1 MPKLATSQRLIL
13 VDYENIGKIDL
24 SLLDASY
31 RAIIFVGAKQNTPK
45 ASRKP
50 STAHR
55 FSRVDFHKIEGIG
68 KNALD
73 FHIAFHLGRTFET
86 APETECIVLSKDK
99 GFDPLLA
106 YLNKNGLACQ
116 RIAALEELLPPA
128 DQQAPVPAP
137 AASPAGATC
146 GRCGKASCAEH
157 LGGQWC
163 SNCGHFASPPD
174 PKQMP
179 SRQPQYREKKQNAYA
194 YEPLMATCGWCHQ
207 RTDMSGGIYDDGEWM
222 CGGCISRYAR

>member
-1 MPKLATSQRLIL
+1 MSKVEQPQRLIL

-24 SLLDASY
+24 SLLGASY

-45 ASRKP
+45 DSRKP

-55 FSRVDFHKIEGIG
+55 FSRVDFQKIEGVG

-73 FHIAFHLGRTFET
+73 FHIAFQLGRTFET
-86 APETECIVLSKDK
+86 APETHCIVLSKDK

-116 RIAALEELLPPA
+116 RIAALEELLPEDLPKSEA
-128 DQQAPVPAP
+128 LAPENA
-137 AASPAGATC
+137 C
-146 GRCGKASCAEH
+146 KRCSKASCVEH

-163 SNCGHFASPPD
+163 SHCGHFSSPPD
-174 PKQMP
+174 PQQMP
-179 SRQPQYREKKQNAYA
+179 SRQAKYRVKKKESYG
-194 YEPLMATCGWCHQ
+194 YEPLMGTCAWCHQ
-207 RTDMSGGIYDDGEWM
+207 RTEMSGGIYDDGEWM
-222 CGGCISRYAR
+222 CPGCISGSTG

>member
-1 MPKLATSQRLIL
+1 MKQRLIL

-31 RAIIFVGAKQNTPK
+31 KAIIFVGARQNTPK

-55 FSRVDFHKIEGIG
+55 FSRVDFQKIEGVG

-73 FHIAFHLGRTFET
+73 FHIAFQLGRTFET
-86 APETECIVLSKDK
+86 APETQCIVLSKDK

-116 RIAALEELLPPA
+116 RIAALEELLSEESSEPEA
-128 DQQAPVPAP
+128 LAPENA
-137 AASPAGATC
+137 C
-146 GRCGKASCAEH
+146 KLCGKASCVEH

-163 SNCGHFASPPD
+163 SHCGHFSSPPD
-174 PKQMP
+174 PQQMP
-179 SRQPQYREKKQNAYA
+179 SRQAKYREKKKDSYS
-194 YEPLMATCGWCHQ
+194 YEPLMGTCAWCHQ

-222 CGGCISRYAR
+222 CPGCISAYAR

>member
-1 MPKLATSQRLIL
+1 MTQRLIL

-31 RAIIFVGAKQNTPK
+31 HAIIYVGAKQNTPK
-45 ASRKP
+45 ASRNP

-55 FSRVDFHKIEGIG
+55 STRVDFQKIEGVG

-73 FHIAFHLGRTFET
+73 FHIAFQLGRTFET

-106 YLNKNGLACQ
+106 FLNRNGLACQ
-116 RIAALEELLPPA
+116 RVAALDELLPAEPPA
-128 DQQAPVPAP
+128 EPVEQPREDA
-137 AASPAGATC
+137 C
-146 GRCGKASCAEH
+146 KRCGKATCVEH

-163 SNCGHFASPPD
+163 SDCGYFSSLPD
-174 PKQMP
+174 PKRMP
-179 SRQPQYREKKQNAYA
+179 SQQPQYRVKKHDSYT
-194 YEPLMATCGWCHQ
+194 YEPLMGTCGWCHQ

-222 CGGCISRYAR
+222 CGGCIGRYAG

>member
-1 MPKLATSQRLIL
+1 MSEAKSSQRLIL

-31 RAIIFVGAKQNTPK
+31 RAIIFVGAKQNIPK

-55 FSRVDFHKIEGIG
+55 FSRVDFQKIEGVG

-73 FHIAFHLGRTFET
+73 FHIAFQLGRTFET
-86 APETECIVLSKDK
+86 APDTQCIVLSKDK

-106 YLNKNGLACQ
+106 YLNKHGLACQ
-116 RIAALEELLPPA
+116 RIAALEELLPA
-128 DQQAPVPAP
+128 DLPEPLVHVPDNA
-137 AASPAGATC
+137 C
-146 GRCGKASCAEH
+146 KRCGKASCVEH

-163 SNCGHFASPPD
+163 SHCGHFSSPPD
-174 PKQMP
+174 PEQMP
-179 SRQPQYREKKQNAYA
+179 SRQAKYREKKKDSYS
-194 YEPLMATCGWCHQ
+194 YEPLMGTCAWCHQ

-222 CGGCISRYAR
+222 CPSCISGYAR

>member
-1 MPKLATSQRLIL
+1 MSKARSTQRLIL
-13 VDYENIGKIDL
+13 VDYVNIGKIDL
-24 SLLDASY
+24 SLLDTSY
-31 RAIIFVGAKQNTPK
+31 RAIIFVGARQNTPK

-55 FSRVDFHKIEGIG
+55 FSRVDFQKIEGVG

-73 FHIAFHLGRTFET
+73 FHIAFQLGRTFET
-86 APETECIVLSKDK
+86 APETQCIVLSKDK

-116 RIAALEELLPPA
+116 RIAALEELLAEALPEPVA
-128 DQQAPVPAP
+128 LAPENA
-137 AASPAGATC
+137 C
-146 GRCGKASCAEH
+146 GRCGKASCVEH

-163 SNCGHFASPPD
+163 SHCGHFSSPPD
-174 PKQMP
+174 PQQMP
-179 SRQPQYREKKQNAYA
+179 SRQAKYREKKKDSYS
-194 YEPLMATCGWCHQ
+194 YEPLMGACAWCHQ

-222 CGGCISRYAR
+222 CPGCISGYAR

>member
-1 MPKLATSQRLIL
+1 MTQRLIL

-55 FSRVDFHKIEGIG
+55 FSRVDFQKIEGVG

-73 FHIAFHLGRTFET
+73 FHIAFQLGRTFET
-86 APETECIVLSKDK
+86 APETQCIVLSKDK

-106 YLNKNGLACQ
+106 YLDKNGLACQ
-116 RIAALEELLPPA
+116 RIAALEDLLPAELPVTV
-128 DQQAPVPAP
+128 QQTLENACKR
-137 AASPAGATC
+137 C
-146 GRCGKASCAEH
+146 GRASCVEH

-163 SNCGHFASPPD
+163 SHCGHFSSPPD
-174 PKQMP
+174 PQQMP
-179 SRQPQYREKKQNAYA
+179 SRQAKYRANKNESYG
-194 YEPLMATCGWCHQ
+194 YEPLMGTCAWCHQ

-222 CGGCISRYAR
+222 CPSCISGYAR

>member
-1 MPKLATSQRLIL
+1 MTRRLIL
-13 VDYENIGKIDL
+13 VDYENIGKVDL
-24 SLLDASY
+24 SLLDNSY

-55 FSRVDFHKIEGIG
+55 FSRVDFQKIEGVG

-73 FHIAFHLGRTFET
+73 FHIAFQLGRTFET
-86 APETECIVLSKDK
+86 APETQCIVLSKDK

-106 YLNKNGLACQ
+106 YLNKNGLVCQ
-116 RIAALEELLPPA
+116 RIAALEELLLEKLPESEA
-128 DQQAPVPAP
+128 QALENA
-137 AASPAGATC
+137 C
-146 GRCGKASCAEH
+146 KRCGKASCVEH

-163 SNCGHFASPPD
+163 SYCGNFSSPPD
-174 PKQMP
+174 PQQMP
-179 SRQPQYREKKQNAYA
+179 SHQAKYREKKKDSYG
-194 YEPLMATCGWCHQ
+194 YEPLMGTCAWCHQ

-222 CGGCISRYAR
+222 CSGCISGYAR

>member
-1 MPKLATSQRLIL
+1 MTQRLIL

-55 FSRVDFHKIEGIG
+55 FSRVDFQKIEGVG

-73 FHIAFHLGRTFET
+73 FHIAFQLGRTFET
-86 APETECIVLSKDK
+86 APETQCIVLSKDK

-116 RIAALEELLPPA
+116 RIIALEELLPEELPEPEVL
-128 DQQAPVPAP
+128 APENA
-137 AASPAGATC
+137 C
-146 GRCGKASCAEH
+146 KLCGKASCVEH

-163 SNCGHFASPPD
+163 SYCGHFSSPPD

-179 SRQPQYREKKQNAYA
+179 SCQEKYREKKKDSYS
-194 YEPLMATCGWCHQ
+194 YGPLMGTCAWCYQ
-207 RTDMSGGIYDDGEWM
+207 RSDMSGGIYDDGEWM
-222 CGGCISRYAR
+222 CPGCISGYAR

>member
-1 MPKLATSQRLIL
+1 LINVDDEMKQRLIL

-31 RAIIFVGAKQNTPK
+31 KGIIFVGARQNTPK

-55 FSRVDFHKIEGIG
+55 FSRVDFQKIEGLG

-73 FHIAFHLGRTFET
+73 FHIAFQLGRTFET
-86 APETECIVLSKDK
+86 APETQCIVLSKDK

-116 RIAALEELLPPA
+116 RIAALEELFSEESSEPEAL
-128 DQQAPVPAP
+128 APENA
-137 AASPAGATC
+137 C
-146 GRCGKASCAEH
+146 KLCGKASCVEH

-163 SNCGHFASPPD
+163 SHCGHFSSPPD
-174 PKQMP
+174 PQQMP
-179 SRQPQYREKKQNAYA
+179 SRQAKYREKKKDSSS
-194 YEPLMATCGWCHQ
+194 YEPLMGTCAWCHQ

-222 CGGCISRYAR
+222 CPGCISGYAR

>member
-1 MPKLATSQRLIL
+1 MPNSATSQRLIL

-73 FHIAFHLGRTFET
+73 FHIAFQLGRTFET

-116 RIAALEELLPPA
+116 RIAELEELLPPA
-128 DQQAPVPAP
+128 DQQAPVPAH
-137 AASPAGATC
+137 AATPAGVTC
-146 GRCGKASCAEH
+146 RRCGKASCMEH

-163 SNCGHFASPPD
+163 SHCGHFASPPD
-174 PKQMP
+174 PNQMP
-179 SRQPQYREKKQNAYA
+179 SRQLQYREKKQDAYA
-194 YEPLMATCGWCHQ
+194 YEPLMATCGWCNQ

>member
-1 MPKLATSQRLIL
+1 MTKAEQSQRLIL

-24 SLLDASY
+24 SVLDGSY

-45 ASRKP
+45 ASRTP

-55 FSRVDFHKIEGIG
+55 FSRVDFQKIEGVG

-73 FHIAFHLGRTFET
+73 FHIAFQLGRIFET
-86 APETECIVLSKDK
+86 APETQCVVLSKDK

-116 RIAALEELLPPA
+116 RIEGLDELVSEELPEPV
-128 DQQAPVPAP
+128 VPASDD
-137 AASPAGATC
+137 ACSS
-146 GRCGKASCAEH
+146 CGKASCVEH

-163 SNCGHFASPPD
+163 THCGKFSSPPD
-174 PKQMP
+174 PQLMP
-179 SRQPQYREKKQNAYA
+179 SRQAKYREKKKDSYS
-194 YEPLMATCGWCHQ
+194 YEPLMGTCAWCHQ
-207 RTDMSGGIYDDGEWM
+207 RTDMGGGIYDDGEWM
-222 CGGCISRYAR
+222 CPGCVGRYAG

>member
-1 MPKLATSQRLIL
+1 MSKAQSTQRLIL

-50 STAHR
+50 SAAHR
-55 FSRVDFHKIEGIG
+55 FSRVDFQKIEGVG

-73 FHIAFHLGRTFET
+73 FHIAFQLGRTFET
-86 APETECIVLSKDK
+86 APETQCIVLSKDK

-116 RIAALEELLPPA
+116 RIGALEELAAEELPE
-128 DQQAPVPAP
+128 PVAL
-137 AASPAGATC
+137 SPEDAC
-146 GRCGKASCAEH
+146 GRCGKASCVEH

-163 SNCGHFASPPD
+163 SHCGHFSSPPD
-174 PKQMP
+174 PQQMP
-179 SRQPQYREKKQNAYA
+179 SRQAKYREKKKESYG
-194 YEPLMATCGWCHQ
+194 YEPLMGTCAWCHQ

-222 CGGCISRYAR
+222 CPGCISGYAR

>member
-1 MPKLATSQRLIL
+1 MKQRLIL

-31 RAIIFVGAKQNTPK
+31 KAIIFVGARQNTPK

-55 FSRVDFHKIEGIG
+55 FSRVDFQKIEGVG

-73 FHIAFHLGRTFET
+73 FHIAFQLGRTFET
-86 APETECIVLSKDK
+86 APETQCIVLSKDK

-116 RIAALEELLPPA
+116 RIAALEELFSEESSEPEAL
-128 DQQAPVPAP
+128 APENA
-137 AASPAGATC
+137 C
-146 GRCGKASCAEH
+146 KLCGKASCVEH

-163 SNCGHFASPPD
+163 SHCGHFSSPPD
-174 PKQMP
+174 PQQMP
-179 SRQPQYREKKQNAYA
+179 SRQAKYREKEKRQLQLRAA
-194 YEPLMATCGWCHQ
+194 
-207 RTDMSGGIYDDGEWM
+207 DGHMCLVSPANRHEWWHL
-222 CGGCISRYAR
+222 RRR

>member
-1 MPKLATSQRLIL
+1 MINVDDEMTQRLIL

-50 STAHR
+50 STVHR
-55 FSRVDFHKIEGIG
+55 FSRVDFQKIEGVG

-73 FHIAFHLGRTFET
+73 FHIAFQLGRTFET
-86 APETECIVLSKDK
+86 APETQCIVLSKDK
-99 GFDPLLA
+99 GLA

-116 RIAALEELLPPA
+116 RIAALEDLLPAELPVTV
-128 DQQAPVPAP
+128 QQTLENACKR
-137 AASPAGATC
+137 C
-146 GRCGKASCAEH
+146 GRASCVEH

-163 SNCGHFASPPD
+163 SHCGHFSSPPD
-174 PKQMP
+174 PQQMP
-179 SRQPQYREKKQNAYA
+179 SRQAKYRAKKNESYG
-194 YEPLMATCGWCHQ
+194 YEPLMGTCAWCHQ

-222 CGGCISRYAR
+222 CPSCISGYAR

>member
-1 MPKLATSQRLIL
+1 MNVEDEMTRRLIL
-13 VDYENIGKIDL
+13 VDYENIGKVDL
-24 SLLDASY
+24 SLLDNSY

-55 FSRVDFHKIEGIG
+55 FSRVDFQKIEGVG

-73 FHIAFHLGRTFET
+73 FHIAFQLGRTFET
-86 APETECIVLSKDK
+86 APETQCIVLSKDK

-106 YLNKNGLACQ
+106 YLNKNGLVCQ
-116 RIAALEELLPPA
+116 RIAALEELLLEELPESEA
-128 DQQAPVPAP
+128 QALENA
-137 AASPAGATC
+137 C
-146 GRCGKASCAEH
+146 KRCGKASCVEH

-163 SNCGHFASPPD
+163 SYCGNFSSPPD
-174 PKQMP
+174 PQQMP
-179 SRQPQYREKKQNAYA
+179 SCQAKYREKKKDSYG
-194 YEPLMATCGWCHQ
+194 YEPLMGTCAWCHQ

-222 CGGCISRYAR
+222 CSDCISGYAR

>member
-1 MPKLATSQRLIL
+1 MPKSVKSQQLVL

-45 ASRKP
+45 ASRKS

-55 FSRVDFHKIEGIG
+55 FSRVDFQKIEGVG

-73 FHIAFHLGRTFET
+73 FHIAFQLGRTFET
-86 APETECIVLSKDK
+86 APETQCIVLSKDK

-106 YLNKNGLACQ
+106 FLNKNGMACQ
-116 RIAALEELLPPA
+116 RIEALDELLPVERPEPA
-128 DQQAPVPAP
+128 QQAPEYAC
-137 AASPAGATC
+137 T
-146 GRCGKASCAEH
+146 RCGKASCVEH

-163 SNCGHFASPPD
+163 SHCGHFSRSPD
-174 PKQMP
+174 PQQMP
-179 SRQPQYREKKQNAYA
+179 SLQAKYRETTKESYG
-194 YEPLMATCGWCHQ
+194 YVPLLSTCAWCHQ

-222 CGGCISRYAR
+222 CPGCISRYAR